1 MVVTNFLVWE
11 SFAFATILV
20 GQITKFLQSSR
31 KTTVPWKRKWQ
42 PTPIFLAG
50 KSLGQRS
57 LASYSPW
64 GRKRDTTE
72 RTSTYIQRQMLFS
85 VLQILAPCECA
96 KSLKLCLTLSNPMD
110 CSLPGSRD
118 FPGKNIWVDCH
129 FLQEIFPTQES
140 NPGLLHCRHILYGL
154 KLVFL
159 KADCLLTLWLL
170 PRGSCVKCL

>member
-85 VLQILAPCECA
+85 VLQILALCECA

-118 FPGKNIWVDCH
+118 FPGKNTGVDDH
-129 FLQEIFPTQES
+129 ALVQGIFLTQKLNLHLS
-140 NPGLLHCRHILYGL
+140 VLHWQVGSLPLAPPGKPLIG
-154 KLVFL
+154 
-159 KADCLLTLWLL
+159 
-170 PRGSCVKCL
+170 PG

>member
-57 LASYSPW
+57 LASYSH
-64 GRKRDTTE
+64 GVIKSRTRLSDSTE
-72 RTSTYIQRQMLFS
+72 LSTSIWEPLF
-85 VLQILAPCECA
+85 
-96 KSLKLCLTLSNPMD
+96 
-110 CSLPGSRD
+110 
-118 FPGKNIWVDCH
+118 
-129 FLQEIFPTQES
+129 
-140 NPGLLHCRHILYGL
+140 
-154 KLVFL
+154 LV
-159 KADCLLTLWLL
+159 
-170 PRGSCVKCL
+170 